1 MEVKVVKRIAVEDS
15 LINISDYLRNQ
26 GCDVCSLTE
35 EKDLDRCDA
44 VVVSGEDENFMGIHD
59 TLTKAIVVDAAG
71 KTAQEVYDQINN
83 NTF

>member
-15 LINISDYLRNQ
+15 LINISDYLINQ

-35 EKDLDRCDA
+35 EKNLDRCDA
-44 VVVSGEDENFMGIHD
+44 VVITGEDENFMGIHD
-59 TLTKAIVVDAAG
+59 TLTKAIVIDAAG
-71 KTAQEVYDQINN
+71 KTAQEVYEEIN

>member
-1 MEVKVVKRIAVEDS
+1 MKRIAVEDS